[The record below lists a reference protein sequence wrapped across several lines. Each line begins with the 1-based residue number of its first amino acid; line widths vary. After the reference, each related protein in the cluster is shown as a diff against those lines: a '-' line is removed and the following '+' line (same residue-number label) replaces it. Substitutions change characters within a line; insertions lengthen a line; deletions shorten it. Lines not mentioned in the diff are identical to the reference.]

1 MTFETP
7 VTLDRIAKCQFSIT
21 KQTKI
26 LPQKIATIIAL
37 RLTKRFLQ
45 NKLYDN
51 SIKSGKIYFR
61 IKVSFKN
68 ASNIV
73 TFARILKVKFSMLIL
88 LASSFQLEEREQ
100 PLWTE

>member
-1 MTFETP
+1 MT
-7 VTLDRIAKCQFSIT
+7 D
-21 KQTKI
+21 
-26 LPQKIATIIAL
+26 LPNVNYLSQNKPKFYRQKIETNLAL
-37 RLTKRFLQ
+37 RFTKRFLQ